1 MRRALILSLALAIA
15 GPALAFKDAKTTRGL
30 EVFKTEVSA
39 AKDGSQKLA
48 ALEKFRDFLAEHLRT
63 VPLPKTK
70 KQKAAFADLNEF
82 QAAVFTIRFETIDQ
96 KSCAENREA
105 LSRLRVSA
113 PGGDEAKA
121 PTTPA
126 LQEALSVLLL
136 LCR

>member
-1 MRRALILSLALAIA
+1 MRGALILFAALLAS
-15 GPALAFKDAKTTRGL
+15 GPAMAFKDAKTTQAL
-30 EVFKTEVSA
+30 SVFKADVA
-39 AKDGSQKLA
+39 VAKDGAQKLA
-48 ALEKFRDFLAEHLRT
+48 ALEKLRDALADHLRT

-70 KQKAAFADLNEF
+70 RQKAAFADLNEF
-82 QAAVFTIRFETIDQ
+82 QAAVFTIRMDTIDS
-96 KSCAENREA
+96 KSCAENRES